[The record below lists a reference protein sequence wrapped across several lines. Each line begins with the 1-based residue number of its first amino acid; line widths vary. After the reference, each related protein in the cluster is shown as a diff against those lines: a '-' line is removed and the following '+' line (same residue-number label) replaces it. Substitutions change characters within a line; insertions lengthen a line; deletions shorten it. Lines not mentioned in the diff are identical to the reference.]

1 MKKGYKKATIITFI
15 IIFSFFLIYLLFVF
29 IDYSRLKGAKRGT
42 KPLICIK
49 EEVEEYSQE
58 YWGLGYSVKYYMVVE
73 EEERDGIKYVCI
85 YGTGAEYRVFGIL
98 MWNYCEWKM

>member
-1 MKKGYKKATIITFI
+1 MLAVFI
-15 IIFSFFLIYLLFVF
+15 VYLLFVF
-29 IDYSRLKGAKRGT
+29 IDYSRLKNSKTGT

-73 EEERDGIKYVCI
+73 EERDGINYVGI

-98 MWNYCEWKM
+98 MWNYCE